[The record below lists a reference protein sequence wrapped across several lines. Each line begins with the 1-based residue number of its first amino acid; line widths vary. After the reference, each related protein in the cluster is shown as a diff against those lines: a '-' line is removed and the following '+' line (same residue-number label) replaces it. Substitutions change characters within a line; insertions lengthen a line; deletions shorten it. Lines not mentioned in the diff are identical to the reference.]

1 MLEVGYSHR
10 AVALG
15 RQAMVSS
22 AHPAA
27 TLAGIET
34 LKAGGTA
41 ADAAVAVNAV
51 LAVTQPNWCGVGGDI
66 FCLYYEAAS
75 RRVHFL
81 DGAGRSG
88 ARAGLNE
95 LARRGMSR
103 IPTIGPATVS
113 VPGCVRGWFM
123 LHERFGRRPIAELLA
138 PAIDHADAGTPIT
151 SPPSQSI
158 RDFEPRNQ
166 DAEWRRVFVPEDRVP
181 AFGAIVRQPDLART
195 LRDLVAEGPDLF
207 YTGRVGRA
215 IAACLEAEGFL
226 TAADLAEHRGS
237 WGAPLATTYRGA
249 TVYETPPPTQGLAAL
264 LTLNLLEGYPLA
276 RREVH
281 SVEHLHLLIEMVKL
295 AY

>member
-81 DGAGRSG
+81 DGAGRPG
-88 ARAGLNE
+88 ARGGVVRAAG
-95 LARRGMSR
+95 G
-103 IPTIGPATVS
+103 V
-113 VPGCVRGWFM
+113 
-123 LHERFGRRPIAELLA
+123 
-138 PAIDHADAGTPIT
+138 
-151 SPPSQSI
+151 
-158 RDFEPRNQ
+158 
-166 DAEWRRVFVPEDRVP
+166 
-181 AFGAIVRQPDLART
+181 
-195 LRDLVAEGPDLF
+195 
-207 YTGRVGRA
+207 
-215 IAACLEAEGFL
+215 
-226 TAADLAEHRGS
+226 
-237 WGAPLATTYRGA
+237 GAP
-249 TVYETPPPTQGLAAL
+249 PPPRPPPPGTDPGGRGTAD
-264 LTLNLLEGYPLA
+264 PPP
-276 RREVH
+276 REPVH
-281 SVEHLHLLIEMVKL
+281 SRFR
-295 AY
+295 A